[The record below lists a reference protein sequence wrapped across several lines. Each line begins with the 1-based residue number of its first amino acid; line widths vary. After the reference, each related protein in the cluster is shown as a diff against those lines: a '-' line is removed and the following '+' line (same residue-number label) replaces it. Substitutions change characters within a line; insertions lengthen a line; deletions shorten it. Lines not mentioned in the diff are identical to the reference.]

1 VAPAAPQRLD
11 PSPDETPTLPALR
24 PLRSKHT
31 DAAPPV
37 AAPPST
43 WRTWRK
49 GPNWPIWHAWRRR
62 LSGPALQLGIGLA
75 VALILVV
82 TFARVVN
89 LGSVFA
95 RLAHLNV
102 ALAFLCGAVF
112 LLAFGVRALR
122 WRLLLAPRRVGAVRV
137 VLIYQ
142 VAMFVNWLLPIR
154 GGELVKSVLLRKLDD
169 IPISESLPT
178 VAMDKALDLLPAVG
192 LLLLVPFMPFHLSR
206 PLWLL
211 LLFALVILVAGVA
224 FLGLMAWRRRAA
236 QAVLARL
243 TLLLPRAVR
252 ARAEAF
258 LAQFMDALLGL
269 VARPRLLLV
278 ATGYTVVAVGLD
290 ALFCYLAFAAVGA
303 HVAFPLVLYGYTFYN
318 LGYMLPT
325 PPGQIGSNELIG
337 LLVFAGLFGLNSSDV
352 AAMFLFSHP
361 WTAIL
366 MAIAGLLSLSAMG
379 LNLRGAL
386 ALTRSPGEAKPQPE
400 PGT

>member
-1 VAPAAPQRLD
+1 M
-11 PSPDETPTLPALR
+11 
-24 PLRSKHT
+24 
-31 DAAPPV
+31 
-37 AAPPST
+37 
-43 WRTWRK
+43 
-49 GPNWPIWHAWRRR
+49 
-62 LSGPALQLGIGLA
+62 SGPALQLGLGVI

-89 LGSVFA
+89 LGSVFT

-102 ALAFLCGAVF
+102 ALALICGGVF
-112 LLAFGVRALR
+112 LLAFAVRALR
-122 WRLLLAPRRVGAVRV
+122 WRLLLAPRQVSAVRA

-178 VAMDKALDLLPAVG
+178 VAMDKAMDLLPAVG
-192 LLLLVPFMPFHLSR
+192 LLFIVPFMPFHLSR
-206 PLWLL
+206 PLWIL
-211 LLFALVILVAGVA
+211 LLFALLILVCGAA
-224 FLGLMAWRRRAA
+224 FLGLMAWRRRTA
-236 QAVLARL
+236 QALLARL
-243 TLLLPRAVR
+243 TLLLPRAIR

-258 LAQFMDALLGL
+258 LLQFVDALLAL
-269 VARPRLLLV
+269 AARPRLLLV
-278 ATGYTVVAVGLD
+278 AAGYTAAAVGLD

-303 HVAFPLVLYGYTFYN
+303 RVAFPLVLYGYTFYN

-337 LLVFAGLFGLNSSDV
+337 LLVFSGLFGLNSADV

-366 MAIAGLLSLSAMG
+366 MAVAGLLSLSAMG
-379 LNLRGAL
+379 LSLRGAL
-386 ALTRSPGEAKPQPE
+386 ALTRAPGDARVDPE
-400 PGT
+400 GGAAGG